1 MKKILNIISI
11 LCLSVLLFSC
21 SAIYSGQSENNNY
34 SDNKSL
40 TVNMFVPDYSELAKN
55 NARAVSPDT
64 VKVRLYVKYANTGK
78 WTYSTSNDIELA
90 SATKTAVSGSPDNS
104 FVPGYV
110 YTFNFQNVIKEGI
123 WKKGTIRVALL
134 DSTDNILSEGFNSED
149 LDLTGNET
157 VIGVFYTE
165 PYSMKN
171 KNNVFKN
178 SETATVIES
187 NKMDFWYG
195 YFVKDKTYTIVVTPT
210 SSNFLDV
217 AVFDEKGSFKEYKSV
232 TNSSASTITIKPSA
246 DCGMYFGLYN
256 KNSSSVSY
264 TVKTTCSDEITSLQ
278 DANYDNLFADPS
290 KWEIIDQSQNSRPEF
305 EDSNTLYIPMS
316 VTDSTYKTIS
326 YDFTVNKE
334 MELVYDE
341 NTFVCPM
348 YAGKMWIGVD
358 GLGYNP
364 NPDQIIENITKRI
377 HVYPGKHTFKITGS
391 DLSKGQNQYRHYVR
405 NMQLVEIKNNN
416 TLNEDWS
423 SGKFDKALWGFRGRE
438 FPQIVN
444 KIVEQQLDSE
454 SETEPKVIFPENA
467 DYGNF
472 VKLVSREISTSVQT
486 NKNGSC
492 SLILTNFTPA
502 SNGKFVFDY
511 FEDLGKKDNVTF
523 KITQLYSG
531 GEEIE
536 IYTNTFKNSYTPV
549 KISDYG
555 ITLYKYDDK
564 PRNWSTFESIE
575 LEAGSK
581 YNVYWEIPKV
591 SSTLGSNEY
600 EYGLSKAFYID
611 NVKYISN

>member
-1 MKKILNIISI
+1 MKKKLNIISI

-21 SAIYSGQSENNNY
+21 SDIYSDQNESYNY

-78 WTYSTSNDIELA
+78 WTYSSSNDIELA

-149 LDLTGNET
+149 LDLTGNDT
-157 VIGVFYTE
+157 VTGAFYTE

-178 SETATVIES
+178 SETVTEINS

-217 AVFDEKGSFKEYKSV
+217 AVFDEKGSFTEYKSV

-341 NTFVCPM
+341 NT
-348 YAGKMWIGVD
+348 
-358 GLGYNP
+358 
-364 NPDQIIENITKRI
+364 
-377 HVYPGKHTFKITGS
+377 
-391 DLSKGQNQYRHYVR
+391 YV
-405 NMQLVEIKNNN
+405 
-416 TLNEDWS
+416 
-423 SGKFDKALWGFRGRE
+423 
-438 FPQIVN
+438 
-444 KIVEQQLDSE
+444 
-454 SETEPKVIFPENA
+454 
-467 DYGNF
+467 
-472 VKLVSREISTSVQT
+472 
-486 NKNGSC
+486 
-492 SLILTNFTPA
+492 
-502 SNGKFVFDY
+502 
-511 FEDLGKKDNVTF
+511 
-523 KITQLYSG
+523 
-531 GEEIE
+531 
-536 IYTNTFKNSYTPV
+536 
-549 KISDYG
+549 
-555 ITLYKYDDK
+555 
-564 PRNWSTFESIE
+564 
-575 LEAGSK
+575 
-581 YNVYWEIPKV
+581 
-591 SSTLGSNEY
+591 
-600 EYGLSKAFYID
+600 
-611 NVKYISN
+611 

>member
-1 MKKILNIISI
+1 MKKKLNIISI

-21 SAIYSGQSENNNY
+21 SDIYSGQNESYNY

-110 YTFNFQNVIKEGI
+110 FTFNFQNVIKEGI

-157 VIGVFYTE
+157 VTGAFYTE

-171 KNNVFKN
+171 ENNVFKN

-195 YFVKDKTYTIVVTPT
+195 YFVKDITYTIEVTPT

-217 AVFDEKGSFKEYKSV
+217 AVFDEKGMFTEYKSV
-232 TNSSASTITIKPSA
+232 TDSSASTITIKTSE

-341 NTFVCPM
+341 NTVVCPL

-364 NPDQIIENITKRI
+364 NPDQIFENITKRI

-454 SETEPKVIFPENA
+454 SETEPKVIFPENEL
-467 DYGNF
+467 YGNF

-531 GEEIE
+531 GNEIE
-536 IYTNTFKNSYTPV
+536 IYTTTFKNSYTPV
-549 KISDYG
+549 QISAYD
-555 ITLYKYDDK
+555 ITVYKYDDK
-564 PRNWSTFESIE
+564 PRNWNTFESIE
-575 LEAGSK
+575 LDAGSK

>member
-1 MKKILNIISI
+1 MKKKLNIISI

-21 SAIYSGQSENNNY
+21 SDIYSGQNESYNY

-157 VIGVFYTE
+157 VTGVFYTE

-454 SETEPKVIFPENA
+454 SETEPKVIFPENEL
-467 DYGNF
+467 YGNF

>member
-1 MKKILNIISI
+1 MKKNLNIISI

-21 SAIYSGQSENNNY
+21 SDIYSGQNESYNY

-110 YTFNFQNVIKEGI
+110 YTFNFQDAIKEGI

-157 VIGVFYTE
+157 VTGVFYTE

-171 KNNVFKN
+171 ENNVFKN

-195 YFVKDKTYTIVVTPT
+195 YFVKDKTYTIEVTPT

-217 AVFDEKGSFKEYKSV
+217 AVFDEKGMFTEYKSV
-232 TNSSASTITIKPSA
+232 TDSSASTITIKTSE
-246 DCGMYFGLYN
+246 DCGKYFGLYN

-264 TVKTTCSDEITSLQ
+264 TVKTTYSDEITSLQ

-341 NTFVCPM
+341 NTYVCPI

-364 NPDQIIENITKRI
+364 SPNQIVENITTSIR
-377 HVYPGKHTFKITGS
+377 VYPAKNTFKIT
-391 DLSKGQNQYRHYVR
+391 
-405 NMQLVEIKNNN
+405 
-416 TLNEDWS
+416 
-423 SGKFDKALWGFRGRE
+423 
-438 FPQIVN
+438 
-444 KIVEQQLDSE
+444 
-454 SETEPKVIFPENA
+454 
-467 DYGNF
+467 
-472 VKLVSREISTSVQT
+472 
-486 NKNGSC
+486 
-492 SLILTNFTPA
+492 
-502 SNGKFVFDY
+502 
-511 FEDLGKKDNVTF
+511 
-523 KITQLYSG
+523 
-531 GEEIE
+531 
-536 IYTNTFKNSYTPV
+536 
-549 KISDYG
+549 
-555 ITLYKYDDK
+555 
-564 PRNWSTFESIE
+564 
-575 LEAGSK
+575 
-581 YNVYWEIPKV
+581 
-591 SSTLGSNEY
+591 
-600 EYGLSKAFYID
+600 
-611 NVKYISN
+611 

>member
-1 MKKILNIISI
+1 MKKKLNIISI

-21 SAIYSGQSENNNY
+21 SDIYSGQNESYNY
-34 SDNKSL
+34 SGNKSL

-78 WTYSTSNDIELA
+78 WTYSSSNDIELA

-157 VIGVFYTE
+157 VTGAFYTE

-171 KNNVFKN
+171 ENNVFKN

-195 YFVKDKTYTIVVTPT
+195 YFVKDITYTIEVTPT

-217 AVFDEKGSFKEYKSV
+217 AVFDEKGMFTEYKSV
-232 TNSSASTITIKPSA
+232 TDSSASTITIKTSE
-246 DCGMYFGLYN
+246 DCGKYFGLYN

-454 SETEPKVIFPENA
+454 SETEPKVIFPENEL
-467 DYGNF
+467 YGNF

>member
-110 YTFNFQNVIKEGI
+110 YTFNFQDAIKEGI

-157 VIGVFYTE
+157 VTGAFYTE

-171 KNNVFKN
+171 ENNVFKN

-195 YFVKDKTYTIVVTPT
+195 YFVKDITYTIEVTPT

-217 AVFDEKGSFKEYKSV
+217 AVFDEKGMFTEYKSV
-232 TNSSASTITIKPSA
+232 TDSSASTITIKPSA

-341 NTFVCPM
+341 NTYVCPI

-364 NPDQIIENITKRI
+364 SPDQIVENITKRI
-377 HVYPGKHTFKITGS
+377 RVYPGKHTFKITGS
-391 DLSKGQNQYRHYVR
+391 DLSKGQTQYRHYVR

-492 SLILTNFTPA
+492 SLILTNFTPS
-502 SNGKFVFDY
+502 SNGKLVFDY
-511 FEDLGKKDNVTF
+511 FEDLGIMDIATF
-523 KITQLYSG
+523 KII
-531 GEEIE
+531 EIE
-536 IYTNTFKNSYTPV
+536 TESEICTETFKNSYTPV
-549 KISDYG
+549 QKSGYG
-555 ITLYKYDDK
+555 LTVYNYDDK
-564 PRNWSTFESIE
+564 PRNWNTFESIE
-575 LEAGSK
+575 LNAGSK

-591 SSTLGSNEY
+591 SSTLGSDEF
-600 EYGLSKAFYID
+600 ELGLSKAFYID
-611 NVKYISN
+611 NVKFIPN

>member
-64 VKVRLYVKYANTGK
+64 VKVRLYVMSNTRK
-78 WTYSTSNDIELA
+78 WTYSSSNDIELA
-90 SATKTAVSGSPDNS
+90 SATKTAVSESPDNS

-110 YTFNFQNVIKEGI
+110 YTFNFQNAIKEGI

-134 DSTDNILSEGFNSED
+134 DSTNEILSEGFNSED
-149 LDLTGNET
+149 LDLTENET
-157 VIGVFYTE
+157 VTGTFYTE

-195 YFVKDKTYTIVVTPT
+195 YFVKDKTYTIVVTPEG
-210 SSNFLDV
+210 SNFLDV
-217 AVFDEKGSFKEYKSV
+217 AVFDEKGMFTEYKSI
-232 TNSSASTITIKPSA
+232 TDNSESTITIKTSE

-256 KNSSSVSY
+256 KNPSSVSY

-341 NTFVCPM
+341 NTFVCPI
-348 YAGKMWIGVD
+348 YAGKMWIEVD
-358 GLGYNP
+358 GLGYTPSP
-364 NPDQIIENITKRI
+364 NQIVENITKRI
-377 HVYPGKHTFKITGS
+377 RVYPGKHTFKITGD
-391 DLSKGQNQYRHYVR
+391 DLSEGQRQYRHYVR

-472 VKLVSREISTSVQT
+472 VKLVSKEISTNVQT
-486 NKNGSC
+486 NVNGSC
-492 SLILTNFTPA
+492 SLILTNFTP
-502 SNGKFVFDY
+502 SSKGKFVFDY
-511 FEDLGKKDNVTF
+511 FEDLGIKDIATF
-523 KITQLYSG
+523 KITSPNSNG
-531 GEEIE
+531 KEIE
-536 IYTNTFKNSYTPV
+536 LYATTFKNSYTPV
-549 KISDYG
+549 QRSNYG
-555 ITLYKYDDK
+555 VTEYKYDDK
-564 PRNWSTFESIE
+564 PRNWNTFSIE
-575 LEAGSK
+575 LYAGIK
-581 YNVYWEIPKV
+581 YNFYWEIPKV
-591 SSTLGSNEY
+591 SSTLGDDEF

>member
-1 MKKILNIISI
+1 MKKNLNIISI

-21 SAIYSGQSENNNY
+21 SDIYSGQNESYNY

-78 WTYSTSNDIELA
+78 WTYSSSNDIELA

-157 VIGVFYTE
+157 VTGIFYTE

-171 KNNVFKN
+171 ENNVFKN

-195 YFVKDKTYTIVVTPT
+195 YFVKDITYTIEVTPT

-217 AVFDEKGSFKEYKSV
+217 AVFDEKGMFTEYKSV
-232 TNSSASTITIKPSA
+232 TDSSASTITIKPSA

-341 NTFVCPM
+341 NTYVCPI
-348 YAGKMWIGVD
+348 YAGKMWIEVD
-358 GLGYNP
+358 GYGYNP
-364 NPDQIIENITKRI
+364 SPNQIVENITKRI
-377 HVYPGKHTFKITGS
+377 RVYPGKHTFKITGS
-391 DLSKGQNQYRHYVR
+391 ELSKGQTQYRHYVR

-492 SLILTNFTPA
+492 SLILTNFTPS
-502 SNGKFVFDY
+502 SNGKLVFDY
-511 FEDLGKKDNVTF
+511 FEDLGIMDIATF
-523 KITQLYSG
+523 KII
-531 GEEIE
+531 EIETESE
-536 IYTNTFKNSYTPV
+536 IYTETFKNSYTPV
-549 KISDYG
+549 QNSGYG
-555 ITLYKYDDK
+555 LTVYNYDDK
-564 PRNWSTFESIE
+564 PRNWNTFESIE
-575 LEAGSK
+575 LNAGSK

-591 SSTLGSNEY
+591 SSTLGSDEF
-600 EYGLSKAFYID
+600 ELGLSKAFYID
-611 NVKYISN
+611 NVKFIPN